1 MTLSRPWSAGLPPF
15 SPALLAL
22 LAGVALA
29 AAWATRLIQLRYDDG
44 RFTVGLFR
52 QARLVAAFNLRD
64 TWLLLGLAIVMGWT
78 VAAAVERAAWVSSSD
93 GRLVPAMA
101 IATLIG
107 WALAVSPLSRLG
119 FFLGC
124 LPAVVVPLG
133 MLTPSPLTTGGL
145 TLGSLQRWVTD
156 LLAQPATAL
165 LMGLIALMLVSGL
178 WTSWWVFRRRNGLV
192 ALLPTGSLLA
202 VEIIN
207 DSNALLYF
215 LSIVWVAAAASILL
229 RLNFVALKE
238 RWRVRRLPRAS
249 DTGWT
254 FGEVGVEAIGAL
266 LVASFLLI
274 PPLSSTD
281 ISGFLVPGTLSSDS
295 FHPFGLGSG
304 PGHVVVGSIGYSE
317 TVRPGSQLK
326 AKSQT
331 VMIVSGD
338 NPTYYPYWRGIAL
351 AGWDGISWY
360 QLPSTPGIPVREV
373 PRIAA
378 GRAVPRDDLPQD
390 PNRLETLHD
399 TFRVLVPLDQ
409 TANTVFSGGELVTVD
424 QPTTV
429 RGIVTAPASNGATIF
444 DTIDRIR
451 FIGSLRPPYTYTLT
465 EATPKVDV
473 TTLRNAGTDYPG
485 WLTPYQSVYEGG
497 RIASGYA
504 TTRDEEIASLAQ
516 SIVRA
521 AGATNPYDEA
531 KAIESWFL
539 VKGRFTYTLTPPPA
553 PAGVRPL
560 DYFLFTSRK
569 GFCQDFSTA
578 MNVMLRM
585 LGIPSRQM
593 SGFGQ
598 GVFDEKTR
606 RYLVNSLD
614 AHSWVEAFF
623 LGYGWIPFEA
633 TPDGINLPVNRP
645 ITAAEL
651 NTPATTVTAPTA
663 RPRPNL
669 ADPPIVGGMAS
680 SGGLTN
686 VWEPMLIVAGL
697 LLLAAVLGLALGIRW
712 LMGVRDIPR
721 IWRRLQFL
729 GDRLHVPRHD
739 GDTVEEFAQRLASSI
754 PPLDREVRS
763 LATLYTRASFRRG
776 GLNPPELEQ
785 ARESWARV
793 RRSYAGLVARAWRDA
808 LLKGDV
814 LSAEG
819 GSGSRSHERRRRR

>member
-1 MTLSRPWSAGLPPF
+1 MPPF
-15 SPALLAL
+15 SPALLVL
-22 LAGVALA
+22 LAGLA
-29 AAWATRLIQLRYDDG
+29 FAGAWATRLIHLGYDDG
-44 RFTVGLFR
+44 RFTIGLFR
-52 QARLVAAFNLRD
+52 QARLVVAFNLRD
-64 TWLLLGLAIVMGWT
+64 TWLLLGLAIVMGWA
-78 VAAAVERAAWVSSSD
+78 VAAAVERAAWVPFSE

-119 FFLGC
+119 FLLGSG
-124 LPAVVVPLG
+124 LAVVVPLG
-133 MLTPSPLTTGGL
+133 LLTPSPLTTGGL
-145 TLGSLQRWVTD
+145 TLGSLQRWVTE
-156 LLAQPATAL
+156 LPAQPGTAV
-165 LMGLIALMLVSGL
+165 LMGLIALMLTSGV

-192 ALLPTGSLLA
+192 ALLPTGSILA

-215 LSIVWVAAAASILL
+215 LSVVWVAAAASVLL
-229 RLNFVALKE
+229 RLNFVGLKE
-238 RWRVRRLPRAS
+238 RWRIRRLPRAS

-281 ISGFLVPGTLSSDS
+281 ISGFLVPGTLSTDS
-295 FHPFGLGSG
+295 LHPFGLGSG

-338 NPTYYPYWRGIAL
+338 NPNYYPYWRGIAL
-351 AGWDGISWY
+351 GGWDGITWY
-360 QLPSTPGIPVREV
+360 QLPSTPEIPVREQ
-373 PRIAA
+373 PRIPA
-378 GRAVPRDDLPQD
+378 GRAVPRDDLPRD
-390 PNRLETLHD
+390 ANRLETTRD
-399 TFRVLVPLDQ
+399 AIRVLVPLDQ
-409 TANTVFSGGELVTVD
+409 TANTVFSGGEVVQVD

-429 RGIVTAPASNGATIF
+429 RGIVTSGAASGTTIF
-444 DTIDRIR
+444 DTVDRIR
-451 FIGSLRPPYTYTLT
+451 FTGSLRPPYTYNVTQ
-465 EATPKVDV
+465 ATPKVDV

-485 WLTPYQSVYEGG
+485 FVAPYQSLYDGG

-504 TTRDEEIASLAQ
+504 TTRDAEIASLAQ

-521 AGATNPYDEA
+521 AGATNPYDDA

-623 LGYGWIPFEA
+623 PGYGWIPFEA
-633 TPDGINLPVNRP
+633 TPDGINVPVNRP

-651 NTPATTVTAPTA
+651 NTPPTTVTAPTA

-669 ADPPIVGGMAS
+669 ADTPVVTGTS
-680 SGGLTN
+680 RSGGLTN
-686 VWEPMLIVAGL
+686 VWEPMLIVVAL
-697 LLLAAVLGLALGIRW
+697 LLLGALLGLALATRW

-739 GDTVEEFAQRLASSI
+739 GDTPEEFADRLAGSI

-763 LATLYTRASFRRG
+763 LGTLYTRASFRRG
-776 GLNPPELEQ
+776 GLNQPELAEV
-785 ARESWARV
+785 RESWTRV
-793 RRSYAGLVARAWRDA
+793 RRSYPGFVARAWRDA
-808 LLKGDV
+808 LLKGQV
-814 LSAEG
+814 LSAG
-819 GSGSRSHERRRRR
+819 GDARSRSRERRPRR